1 MISSN
6 PCFFPFSDQAAE
18 VSSLS
23 FSRGFSMLLNKRVKK
38 WKKIEFWTILSLDF
52 LKLKSRNGKEV
63 YRYETPDFLIVEM
76 A

>member
-1 MISSN
+1 
-6 PCFFPFSDQAAE
+6 
-18 VSSLS
+18 
-23 FSRGFSMLLNKRVKK
+23 MLLNKRVKK

-52 LKLKSRNGKEV
+52 LKRKSRNGKEV